1 MVNKGGRPRV
11 GRPKAVKLKWK
22 PIVNPKS
29 KHVYEV
35 SSQGEVRR
43 QKKDGDYYLVKPWF
57 SKSPYAAVYIYGVPG
72 ANRGRK
78 KAYVHRLVAEAFVPG
93 KTPNKVVHHTQGPS
107 DNAAH
112 KLKWTTVDENLKA
125 RKYFNPD
132 GSRKQKKSVPVEK
145 RVSPSVHQKPAQKP
159 AQNLPKWSDSWAVRH
174 KINYCLAHMNFKK
187 GWAKFRKDMP
197 MVNKKNFA
205 EMFRKATDK
214 GLDMK
219 GGPSEWIIKLKSA
232 VYAIKEKLE
241 V

>member
-11 GRPKAVKLKWK
+11 GRPKAVKLRWK

-29 KHVYEV
+29 KHTYEV

-72 ANRGRK
+72 ATRGRK

-93 KTPNKVVHHTQGPS
+93 KSAGKVVHHTQGPS
-107 DNAAH
+107 NNAAH
-112 KLKWTTVDENLKA
+112 GLKWTSVDENLKA

-132 GSRKQKKSVPVEK
+132 GSRKQKSVPAEK
-145 RVSPSVHQKPAQKP
+145 KGVHKPVQKPAQKP
-159 AQNLPKWSDSWAVRH
+159 LPKWNDSWAVRH
-174 KINYCLAHMNFKK
+174 KINYCMAHMNFKK
-187 GWAKFRKDMP
+187 DWAKFRKEMP

-219 GGPSEWIIKLKSA
+219 GGPSEWVVKLKSA